1 MTLRLTFRQE
11 YLRRAPDDVIRSP
24 LWGFPP
30 QARKDV
36 LHERRRRFGIDDE
49 RPDSND
55 AAEVDE

>member
-1 MTLRLTFRQE
+1 
-11 YLRRAPDDVIRSP
+11 LRRAPDDVIRSP